1 MSQPQVLPPEV
12 LRALERGQLIEA
24 IKLLRQS
31 RGLGLK
37 EAKHV
42 VDAHMGRGSPPHAA
56 KTHAAQTRAAQTHAA
71 QPHEPMHAAPAHPP
85 PSAPADNNGVLAALQ
100 AGNKIEAIRRM
111 RNATGMSLKQA
122 KEAVDVLEG
131 KGLSYQHPGLAPGE
145 VPSSSSR
152 FNWVV
157 LAIAAALIA
166 WFLLRR

>member
-24 IKLLRQS
+24 IKLLRQT

-42 VDAHMGRGSPPHAA
+42 VDSHMGRGAPPHAA
-56 KTHAAQTRAAQTHAA
+56 NTHAAKTHAA
-71 QPHEPMHAAPAHPP
+71 QPHEPMHAAQAHPP

-145 VPSSSSR
+145 VPASSSR

-157 LAIAAALIA
+157 LVIAAALIV
-166 WFLLRR
+166 WLLLRR